1 MLLTRTVITAAL
13 IGAISLTG
21 CQSTSSAKADPDPR
35 LTNDEF
41 SVDYDSYVT
50 SCVWGA
56 AATGAACLLLTDS
69 DNRAICL
76 AAAAAGCGIAMGG
89 NAILDNIR
97 KQYHTKEEQL
107 NALIADLSDNRQ
119 KAVSMVAAANQV
131 YADDK
136 NKLAKLEKQIKQNQA
151 NKQEAK
157 MLLAQYDA
165 NIKVLK
171 SNYEYYQK
179 SLTSYKEARKGLV
192 ESNYFNNQEKAQI
205 AKLDKQ
211 IKQLERTIDALSD
224 SVQSYTAD
232 RNVLNLQIEKMD
244 QIAAA

>member
-13 IGAISLTG
+13 IGALSLTG

-119 KAVSMVAAANQV
+119 KAVSMVAAANQR
-131 YADDK
+131 
-136 NKLAKLEKQIKQNQA
+136 EH
-151 NKQEAK
+151 
-157 MLLAQYDA
+157 AQG
-165 NIKVLK
+165 
-171 SNYEYYQK
+171 
-179 SLTSYKEARKGLV
+179 T
-192 ESNYFNNQEKAQI
+192 
-205 AKLDKQ
+205 
-211 IKQLERTIDALSD
+211 LS
-224 SVQSYTAD
+224 
-232 RNVLNLQIEKMD
+232 
-244 QIAAA
+244 